1 MVPAVIVV
9 GHPVNHFV
17 HDLLARSEPASM
29 QSIDL
34 EPVSE
39 TLCGWVVPA
48 VTLAANRTLHPVACK
63 RLLKF
68 MAAILF
74 ASVRMSDE
82 PRLR

>member
-17 HDLLARSEPASM
+17 HDMLARTEPASM

-48 VTLAANRTLHPVACK
+48 VTLAANGHLEK
-63 RLLKF
+63 RPIFEK
-68 MAAILF
+68 
-74 ASVRMSDE
+74 DGD
-82 PRLR
+82 